1 MNWLKSKFGRFWPLA
16 LIAGMFIIF
25 IIFATKQETLD
36 VYRGGNASYTV
47 ETESETEK
55 NIVSNTYLNNDINLS
70 MQIPDGW
77 QHITKDGY
85 DTYVHSASA
94 SSIQIQVMSYYPMV
108 NNASA
113 DSLAETY
120 SSRGMEITEF
130 QFMSDNSYYVIYQA
144 KGIAGITDYIEY
156 VIWDR
161 QHVAKIVVTFS
172 DENYDK
178 LKDEIWY
185 SLDSITW
192 DYEDPVTDGFYL
204 MYQITGD
211 FEYAVP
217 DQWTTGSSDMAFYA
231 YNEDDGASLT
241 VNLIQDA
248 TLLSDIT
255 ELDYSNFLSN
265 GKANFVLNQFQQS
278 DYNIYGEA
286 TYISNDVQMSVV
298 QEYYANGAYQ
308 YIVTYEFPTE
318 LGNNYV
324 QLAQNGFALTRIFYN
339 PDSQEETETID
350 DIGSQ
355 DNDMELNNDTPET
368 SDSGNLVF
376 TPDTLPT
383 ESLFN
388 TTEEQT
394 ESNAQAGSSEE
405 NEETD
410 SFTSAL
416 ISITNISAEQ
426 AGKISETWNSLG
438 LGTPTYAQAVKES
451 DTTLILMVTNE
462 QNVNYYVYIGKDG
475 TLQEIHVNTDDGAI
489 IYPKQ

>member
-1 MNWLKSKFGRFWPLA
+1 
-16 LIAGMFIIF
+16 
-25 IIFATKQETLD
+25 
-36 VYRGGNASYTV
+36 
-47 ETESETEK
+47 
-55 NIVSNTYLNNDINLS
+55 
-70 MQIPDGW
+70 
-77 QHITKDGY
+77 
-85 DTYVHSASA
+85 
-94 SSIQIQVMSYYPMV
+94 MV
-108 NNASA
+108 NNASV
-113 DSLAETY
+113 DSLSETY

-130 QFMSDNSYYVIYQA
+130 QYMSDNSYYVIYQA

-192 DYEDPVTDGFYL
+192 DYEEPITDGFYL
-204 MYQITGD
+204 KYQITGD

-217 DQWTTGSSDMAFYA
+217 DQWTTGSSDTAFYA
-231 YNEDDGASLT
+231 YNETDGASLT

-286 TYISNDVQMSVV
+286 TYISNEIQMSVV

-308 YIVTYEFPTE
+308 YILTYEFPTE
-318 LGNNYV
+318 LGNDYV
-324 QLAQNGFALTRIFYN
+324 QLAQYGLALTRIFYN
-339 PDSQEETETID
+339 PDAQEETEGITEAD
-350 DIGSQ
+350 SQ
-355 DNDMELNNDTPET
+355 NSVVLGLNGNISETP
-368 SDSGNLVF
+368 DSGSTVF

-383 ESLFN
+383 ESLSN
-388 TTEEQT
+388 TGEEQT
-394 ESNAQAGSSEE
+394 GSADQTDSSDI
-405 NEETD
+405 NEEVD
-410 SFTSAL
+410 SFTSA
-416 ISITNISAEQ
+416 IVSITNISAEQ
-426 AGKISETWNSLG
+426 ASKISETWNSLG

-462 QNVNYYVYIGKDG
+462 RNVNYYVYIGKDG
-475 TLQEIHVNTDDGAI
+475 TLQEIHVNTDDGAVV
-489 IYPKQ
+489 YPQ